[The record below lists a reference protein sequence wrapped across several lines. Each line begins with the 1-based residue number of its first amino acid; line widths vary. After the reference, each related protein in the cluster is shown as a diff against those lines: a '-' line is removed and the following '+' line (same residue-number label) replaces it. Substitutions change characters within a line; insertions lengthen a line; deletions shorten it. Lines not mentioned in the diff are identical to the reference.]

1 MDGGNGNRKTLE
13 GVSFSLQPGEKLAL
27 VGRTGAGKST
37 LVHLLPR
44 LFDVTEGQI
53 LIDGVDIRSLPL
65 QQIRKA
71 IGFVPQDP
79 FLFSSRIDDNIAFA
93 VDDDELHD
101 ADAVDEAIDESL
113 EELIEGAEMIGED
126 GEPFVDVYGEPGD
139 SFLTAPPPGADV
151 YEEEIDP
158 ELEAVEPE
166 QP

>member
-1 MDGGNGNRKTLE
+1 MSARNAIIAVVAAAAVAGGAYYY
-13 GVSFSLQPGEKLAL
+13 F
-27 VGRTGAGKST
+27 VGRSDEPAAAGPAARGPVVPAAPSAEDGAP
-37 LVHLLPR
+37 LV
-44 LFDVTEGQI
+44 D
-53 LIDGVDIRSLPL
+53 
-65 QQIRKA
+65 
-71 IGFVPQDP
+71 
-79 FLFSSRIDDNIAFA
+79 AFA
-93 VDDDELHD
+93 VDDEDLHD